1 MEENKMDKVSFY
13 SAKEYDVAFLKETVE
28 KIIADHGGFER
39 LFASGKKVVIKPN
52 LVVKKKPEGGATTH
66 PAVLE
71 AVLLCLLP
79 HTRDITVAE
88 CSGGP
93 NTEALMKAIYRETG
107 IKDVCD
113 RYQIPI
119 HYEMNAVELAIPD
132 PIVCHKLEVLDA
144 FTKADVFINL
154 AKMKTHSLTTVTGA
168 AKNLYGVIP
177 GLRKVEQHANY
188 PKIDHF
194 AALICDINKALPTD
208 LSIVDGIL
216 GMEKDGPSGG
226 DPKWAYGLLGGV
238 NPHAVDKAMC
248 RFMGIDPDL
257 SPILKCAEQHGLVGE
272 ITLAGDPMEEHLP
285 TPFILPDSQKP
296 NLLRDFLSMYNG
308 KLSRFLAPKP
318 KILKKLCIGCG
329 ECARLCPQKTI
340 EIKNKKAT
348 IHHENCIRC
357 WCCQE
362 MCPKKAVQTSCNP
375 IMKLM

>member
-1 MEENKMDKVSFY
+1 MDAVSFY
-13 SAKEYDVAFLKETVE
+13 SAKEYEPKLLKEIVE
-28 KIIADHGGFER
+28 KIIADHGGYER
-39 LFASGKKVVIKPN
+39 LFAKGKKVVIKPN

-79 HTRDITVAE
+79 HTKEITVAE

-93 NTEALMKAIYRETG
+93 NTEALMKGIYRETG
-107 IKDVCD
+107 IEAVCQK
-113 RYQIPI
+113 YNVPI
-119 HYEMNAVELAIPD
+119 HYQMTPAEVTVPD
-132 PIVCHKLEVLDA
+132 PIICHKLEVLDV
-144 FTKADVFINL
+144 FTGADVFINL
-154 AKMKTHSLTTVTGA
+154 AKMKTHSLTAVTGA

-188 PKIDHF
+188 PKIEHF

-226 DPKWAYGLLGGV
+226 DPKWAYGILGGV
-238 NPHAVDKAMC
+238 NPHAVDEAMC
-248 RFMGIDPDL
+248 RFMGIDSSL
-257 SPILKCAEQHGLVGE
+257 SPILNCAKKNGLFDGE
-272 ITLAGDPMEEHLP
+272 IRLLGDPMEEHLP
-285 TPFILPDSQKP
+285 EPFILPDSQKP

-318 KILKKLCIGCG
+318 KIKKSLCIGCG

-340 EIKNKKAT
+340 EIKHNKAT
-348 IHHENCIRC
+348 VHHHHCIRC

-362 MCPKKAVQTSCNP
+362 MCPKKAVLTHSNP
-375 IMKLM
+375 IMKLF

>member
-1 MEENKMDKVSFY
+1 MDKVSFY
-13 SAKEYDVAFLKETVE
+13 SAKEYDVASLKEIIE
-28 KIIADHGGFER
+28 KIITDHGGYDR
-39 LFASGKKVVIKPN
+39 LFAKGKKVVVKPN
-52 LVVKKKPEGGATTH
+52 LVVKKKPEDGATTH

-71 AVLLCLLP
+71 ALLLCLLP
-79 HTRDITVAE
+79 HTGDITVAE

-107 IKDVCD
+107 IRDVCE
-113 RYQIPI
+113 RYGVPI
-119 HYEMNAVELAIPD
+119 HYEMNAAKITVPE
-132 PIVCHKLEVLDA
+132 PIACHRLEVLDV
-144 FTKADVFINL
+144 FTRADVFINL
-154 AKMKTHSLTTVTGA
+154 AKMKTHSLTTITGA

-188 PKIDHF
+188 PKIENF
-194 AALICDINKALPTD
+194 AALICDINKALPTE

-226 DPKWAYGLLGGV
+226 DPKWAYGILGGV
-238 NPHAVDKAMC
+238 NPHAVDEAMC
-248 RFMGIDPDL
+248 RFMGIDPTL
-257 SPILKCAEQHGLVGE
+257 SPILECAKKHGLVGE
-272 ITLAGDPMEEHLP
+272 IRLLGDKMEEHLP

-296 NLLRDFLSMYNG
+296 NLLRSFLSMYDG
-308 KLSRFLAPKP
+308 KLSRFFAPKP

-329 ECARLCPQKTI
+329 ECAGLCPQKTI
-340 EIKNKKAT
+340 RIKNGKAV

-362 MCPKKAVQTSCNP
+362 MCPKKAVRTVCNP